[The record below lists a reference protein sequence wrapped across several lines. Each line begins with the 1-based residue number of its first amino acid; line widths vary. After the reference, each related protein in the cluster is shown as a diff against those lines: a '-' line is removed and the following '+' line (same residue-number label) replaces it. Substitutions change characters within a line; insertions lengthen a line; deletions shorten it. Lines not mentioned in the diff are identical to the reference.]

1 MNSCPELQEAF
12 PQDTVLQLA
21 LLALLARDVRVL
33 RAQEMARARA
43 PDEQGRPANLRQG
56 PDIAAACWRP
66 EHLRERER
74 ERQRTS

>member
-12 PQDTVLQLA
+12 PQDAVLQLV
-21 LLALLARDVRVL
+21 LLARDVRVL